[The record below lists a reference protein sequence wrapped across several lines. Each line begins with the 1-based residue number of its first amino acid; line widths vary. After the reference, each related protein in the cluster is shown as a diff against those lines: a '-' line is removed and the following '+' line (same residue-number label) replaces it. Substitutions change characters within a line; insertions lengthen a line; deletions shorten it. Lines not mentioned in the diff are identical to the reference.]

1 MEVFFKVEVQKTYEE
16 LFLERRDV
24 LSYDKI
30 ATLMNNVTDGYI
42 ETEIY
47 IMKEF
52 YLLIIKE

>member
-42 ETEIY
+42 ETEIN

-52 YLLIIKE
+52 YLLIIRE